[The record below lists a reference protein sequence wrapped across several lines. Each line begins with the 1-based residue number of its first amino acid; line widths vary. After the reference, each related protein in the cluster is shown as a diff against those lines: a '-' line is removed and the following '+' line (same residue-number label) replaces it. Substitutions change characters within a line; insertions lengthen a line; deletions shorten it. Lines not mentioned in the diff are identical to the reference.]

1 MAVVSVTTETVKP
14 DRLEDYLDLSRK
26 AKALVEKHGGRNCR
40 LLVALVAGEQ
50 TGTFAFISE
59 ADDFAASGAVL
70 DKFMVD
76 PEGGAMMMLGD
87 ANPIASFQVT
97 TWVDVPL

>member
-14 DRLEDYLDLSRK
+14 DRFEDYLDLTRK
-26 AKALVEKHGGRNCR
+26 ANALVEKHGGRNCR
-40 LLVALVAGEQ
+40 LLAALVAGEQ

-76 PEGGAMMMLGD
+76 PEGVAMMMLGD
-87 ANPIASFQVT
+87 ANPVASYQVT